1 MKLKKVAILLMTVV
15 MLFMTSAVASAS
27 VPLNHTDT
35 VTGQG
40 TLIITGS
47 AYFSGSPAAGVIF
60 ADVYQVTGG
69 TEVLV
74 ESSRSNIFSN
84 PNVVSY
90 TINFNTNFSQGTY
103 IIRYSHSGS
112 LADLTTYARFL

>member
-1 MKLKKVAILLMTVV
+1 MKLKKVAFLLMTVV

-40 TLIITGS
+40 TLKITGS
-47 AYFSGSPAAGVIF
+47 AYFSGNPAAGVVF
-60 ADVYQVTGG
+60 ADVYRVTGG

-74 ESSRSNIFSN
+74 ESSRTNIYTN
-84 PNVVSY
+84 PTVVSY
-90 TINFNTNFSQGTY
+90 TINFNTNFTQGTY

>member
-1 MKLKKVAILLMTVV
+1 MKLKKLAILFTTVI
-15 MLFMTSAVASAS
+15 MLLMTSAVASAS
-27 VPLNHTDT
+27 VPLNRTDT
-35 VTGQG
+35 ITGQG
-40 TLIITGS
+40 TLKITGS
-47 AYFSGSPAAGVIF
+47 AYFSGSPAAGVLF
-60 ADVYQVTGG
+60 ASVYRVTGG

-90 TINFNTNFSQGTY
+90 TINFNTNFTQGTY

-112 LADLTTYARFL
+112 LADLTTYVQFL